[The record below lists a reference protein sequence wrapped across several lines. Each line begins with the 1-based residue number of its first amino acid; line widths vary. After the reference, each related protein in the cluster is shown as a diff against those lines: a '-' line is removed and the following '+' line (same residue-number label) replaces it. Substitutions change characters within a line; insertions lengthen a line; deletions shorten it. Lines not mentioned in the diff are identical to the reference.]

1 MMRKVKVA
9 TIALSAVFAF
19 SALGAATASAEWLV
33 GGTVLTGSAAISTH
47 ILVHI
52 TSTFLVPA
60 LGVSLVCGGNTLDA
74 VDPLIIAPDRGFA
87 SSLSFLGCN
96 VTVPATGCALAEKNQ
111 KISTTAILGR
121 AFLGPGEEDR
131 ILFSAETKGTLANIT
146 FSETNTCAFN
156 GIEPVKGSFISG
168 LPTGRLDLATQSL
181 VDLGSV
187 ENNSLEVGGQK
198 AFMHGGKFLA
208 LLVSGAT
215 WSFM

>member
-1 MMRKVKVA
+1 MVRKVKVA
-9 TIALSAVFAF
+9 TMALGAVFAF

-33 GGTVLTGSAAISTH
+33 GGTVLTGSAAVSPH

-60 LGVSLVCGGNTLDA
+60 LGVSLVCGGSTLDA
-74 VDPLIIAPDRGFA
+74 VNALIIAPDRGFA

-96 VTVPATGCALAEKNQ
+96 VTVPATGCALEEKGET
-111 KISTTAILGR
+111 ISTTAVLGR

-131 ILFSAETKGTLANIT
+131 VLFSPETKGVFTNIS
-146 FSETNTCAFN
+146 FSEKNTCAFN
-156 GIEPVKGSFISG
+156 GLEPVKGSFISA
-168 LPTGRLDLATQSL
+168 LPTGRLNLTTQSL

-198 AFMHGGKFLA
+198 AFMHGGKVLA
-208 LLVSGAT
+208 SLTIGSA